1 VRIDNRDRGIRRAD
15 SRLRP
20 RFARARRDRE
30 GGQALVEFVLA
41 LFPLIIIVGGA
52 IQLSSGVNNWHDLNR
67 IANEGARW
75 AAVDSWPDCA
85 QSPAVCHGD
94 ATCDD
99 TLVNMVRCEAR
110 NAGIEPSA
118 VSVVV
123 CQPRPAGAP
132 PPTKSVWEPISVRLS
147 VDHNILSASEV
158 STNGKQRLGN
168 SGFLGWFTITIRGE
182 ATMRLETTPTRTNPG
197 VCA

>member
-1 VRIDNRDRGIRRAD
+1 MRIDHRDRGIRRAD

-52 IQLSSGVNNWHDLNR
+52 IQLSSGVSNWHDLNR

-75 AAVDSWPDCA
+75 AAIDSWPDCA
-85 QSPAVCHGD
+85 ESPAVCDGD

-99 TLVNMVRCEAR
+99 TLVNMLRCEVR
-110 NAGIEPSA
+110 NAGMAPASVGIEI
-118 VSVVV
+118 
-123 CQPRPAGAP
+123 CQPRLPDGSAP
-132 PPTKSVWEPISVRLS
+132 TRSVWEPITVRLS
-147 VDHNILSASEV
+147 ARHNILTASEV
-158 STNGKQRLGN
+158 STTGKQRLGN
-168 SGFLGWFTITIRGE
+168 SGFLGWFTITIRGD
-182 ATMRLETTPTRTNPG
+182 ATMRLEAVPTQTSPG
-197 VCA
+197 ECT